1 MRDRP
6 MMKCGHAANG
16 TKTSFNASND
26 GPAFPSIPCCVICA
40 PSKEA
45 YEIDEN
51 PPDLRN
57 RKARCDCGKEVPSS
71 FHLPFFEFRGP
82 GSRFARDLDPDGLP
96 YDDYYCGHAGFD

>member
-1 MRDRP
+1 

-51 PPDLRN
+51 PPDLRA
-57 RKARCDCGKEVPSS
+57 REARCECDARKPSS
-71 FHLPFFEFRGP
+71 PDLPFFEHRPSQPFD
-82 GSRFARDLDPDGLP
+82 SF
-96 YDDYYCGHAGFD
+96 YCGCRGWN